1 MDSNLNINNFNLTS
15 NSFIEPLTNTTLNF
29 SGSDNTSNL
38 VSGNSSFS
46 YISFINNGTLTING
60 SSIVCDILVVGVN
73 SDAWLVR
80 KKGKAFM
87 PFDERSNIVYALKD
101 VDYVIDFDDSD
112 GSAKDCIKRVRKF
125 YPNDKIIFANGG
137 DRTSANIPEM
147 DIGDKNITFLF
158 GIGGD
163 YKRNSSSWIL
173 KKWEEQNV

>member
-1 MDSNLNINNFNLTS
+1 M
-15 NSFIEPLTNTTLNF
+15 
-29 SGSDNTSNL
+29 GSKTVVIVTGGFDPIHT
-38 VSGNSSFS
+38 GHID
-46 YISFINNGTLTING
+46 YIRAAKRLG
-60 SSIVCDILVVGVN
+60 DILVVGVN
-73 SDAWLVR
+73 PDAWLVR